1 MRGRG
6 AEPLVG
12 FQGHKSLIYY
22 SGLERGHETLCSRS
36 AITREAPAGASPPM
50 TISES
55 KKRSRPEWTAVRKR
69 FSSTVRCTAVLRSK
83 TVLWRTASAVRPF
96 LCIFR
101 ARRAK
106 GFAGSARTRHLFEK
120 GGRKLHFLTTAAIAG
135 MKLYFLTML
144 SLAKYPRAL
153 SASGDSRLT
162 WREFYLL
169 LKPHRGRQT
178 LFSHH
183 AVTREAPVGAS
194 PPRSACACYAP

>member
-1 MRGRG
+1 MKCQRVLRAAKYPRALPASGDSRLTWREFYLLLKPHRGRQT
-6 AEPLVG
+6 L
-12 FQGHKSLIYY
+12 L
-22 SGLERGHETLCSRS
+22 SGKTILRVYQRAL
-36 AITREAPAGASPPM
+36 PAAKYQRALP
-50 TISES
+50 
-55 KKRSRPEWTAVRKR
+55 AA
-69 FSSTVRCTAVLRSK
+69 TVLLRK
-83 TVLWRTASAVRPF
+83 TVLWALRSGAP
-96 LCIFR
+96 LCSCIVR

-106 GFAGSARTRHLFEK
+106 SFAGSARTRHLFEK

-144 SLAKYPRAL
+144 SLAKCLRAL
-153 SASGDSRLT
+153 PASGDSRLT

>member
-6 AEPLVG
+6 AKPLVG

-22 SGLERGHETLCSRS
+22 SGLEHGHETLCSRS
-36 AITREAPAGASPPM
+36 AVTREVPAGASPPM

-55 KKRSRPEWTAVRKR
+55 KKRSRPEWTAARKR

-120 GGRKLHFLTTAAIAG
+120 GGRKLHFLTTAATAG
-135 MKLYFLTML
+135 ESFTFFAPP
-144 SLAKYPRAL
+144 SLAKCRRVLRA
-153 SASGDSRLT
+153 
-162 WREFYLL
+162 
-169 LKPHRGRQT
+169 
-178 LFSHH
+178 
-183 AVTREAPVGAS
+183 
-194 PPRSACACYAP
+194 